1 VAKRNRLDVDSFF
14 SEVDQ
19 TQEVYNLREQLKRLE
34 EQLSQ
39 QVSHEQHLIAE
50 IEQLRLQ
57 SQEQDRSQL
66 QNQISE
72 LREHLKQSQGTNQYP
87 VDKIQPNPD
96 QPRKTFAEEVDS
108 MALSLQQEG
117 QLDPVILFEDGMLFD
132 GECRW
137 RAAKSLGWETIEA
150 VFTAKPDHP
159 KMLRRKAYLT
169 SLHRRGLNALDK
181 AETLVAIACDEI
193 PDLPPEEVP
202 RIINRVLTRL
212 KRKKQNL
219 GERLHLQHHEQQH
232 VVLEQLEV
240 DPIESQVFLIFL
252 GLQEHPASLNRN
264 IFPVLNLTSDLK
276 AAVREQSL
284 GCAQALI
291 LNRLSASELKIS
303 ERQALKLR
311 EKGIREVLRQNLSTT
326 QTQQWVTQQKS
337 QYIQHSTSAIRD
349 KQVDRFLSSIQK
361 LDLTNVEASS
371 EQLQELQQTLED
383 KLVVLQKL
391 LNNKLKS
398 DDGSDFRSQYR
409 KRP

>member
-1 VAKRNRLDVDSFF
+1 MAKRNRLDVDSFF

-39 QVSHEQHLIAE
+39 QVSHEQHLIVE
-50 IEQLRLQ
+50 IEQLRVQ
-57 SQEQDRSQL
+57 SQEQDRPQL

-159 KMLRRKAYLT
+159 KVLRRKAYLT

-326 QTQQWVTQQKS
+326 QTQQWVTQQKL

-361 LDLTNVEASS
+361 LDLTSVEASS

-398 DDGSDFRSQYR
+398 DDGSDFRSQ
-409 KRP
+409 

>member
-1 VAKRNRLDVDSFF
+1 MAKRNRLDVDRFF

-19 TQEVYNLREQLKRLE
+19 TQEVYSLREQLKRLE

-39 QVSHEQHLIAE
+39 QVSHEQHLITE

-57 SQEQDRSQL
+57 SQEQARPQL
-66 QNQISE
+66 QNQIRE
-72 LREHLKQSQGTNQYP
+72 LREHLKQSQSINQYP
-87 VDKIQPNPD
+87 IDKIQPNPD

-159 KMLRRKAYLT
+159 KVLRRKAYLT

-193 PDLPPEEVP
+193 PELPPEEVP

-212 KRKKQNL
+212 KRKKQSL

-326 QTQQWVTQQKS
+326 QTQQWVIQQKS

-361 LDLTNVEASS
+361 LDLTSVEASS

-398 DDGSDFRSQYR
+398 DDGSDFRSQ
-409 KRP
+409 